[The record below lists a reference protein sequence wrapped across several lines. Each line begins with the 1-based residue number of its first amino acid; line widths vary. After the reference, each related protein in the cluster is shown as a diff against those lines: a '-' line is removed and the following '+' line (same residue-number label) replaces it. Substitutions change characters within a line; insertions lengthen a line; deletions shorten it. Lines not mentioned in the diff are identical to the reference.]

1 MGHMG
6 LVHTEIELSNPG
18 DASLKPVTVRALVD
32 TGATM
37 LCIPEHLAI
46 QLQLKETER
55 RDVVTADGREHSVP
69 YAGPVRV
76 RFDNRS
82 SFSGAL
88 IIGDTVL
95 MGAIQMEDMD
105 LVVHPRTRTVTVNPD
120 SPNTPLVIVKRA

>member
-1 MGHMG
+1 MG

-46 QLQLKETER
+46 QLQLKEIER

-69 YAGPVRV
+69 YVGPIQV

-82 SFSGAL
+82 SFAGAL

-105 LVVHPRTRTVTVNPD
+105 LVVHPRTQTVTVNPA
-120 SPNTPLVIVKRA
+120 SPNTPLVIVKSA

>member
-1 MGHMG
+1 MG

-18 DASLKPVTVRALVD
+18 DASLKPVTARALVD

-46 QLQLKETER
+46 QLQLKEIER

-69 YAGPVRV
+69 YVGPIQV

-82 SFSGAL
+82 SFAGAL

-105 LVVHPRTRTVTVNPD
+105 LVVHPRTQTVTVNPA

>member
-1 MGHMG
+1 MG
-6 LVHTEIELSNPG
+6 LVHTKIELGNPG
-18 DASLKPVTVRALVD
+18 DASLKPVTARALVD
-32 TGATM
+32 AGATM

-69 YAGPVRV
+69 YVGPIQV

-82 SFSGAL
+82 SFSGAPVM
-88 IIGDTVL
+88 GDSVF

-105 LVVHPRTRTVTVNPD
+105 LVVHPRTQTVTVNPA
-120 SPNTPLVIVKRA
+120 SPNTPSVMAKPLP

>member
-1 MGHMG
+1 MG
-6 LVHTEIELSNPG
+6 LVHTKIELSNPK
-18 DASLKPVTVRALVD
+18 DDSLKPVTVRALVD

-69 YAGPVRV
+69 YVGPIRV

-82 SFSGAL
+82 SFAGAL
-88 IIGDTVL
+88 VMGDSVL

-105 LVVHPRTRTVTVNPD
+105 LVVHPRTQTVTVNPA
-120 SPNTPLVIVKRA
+120 SPNTPSVMAKPLP

>member
-1 MGHMG
+1 MG

-18 DASLKPVTVRALVD
+18 DDSLKPVTVRALVD

-46 QLQLKETER
+46 QLQLKEIER

-69 YAGPVRV
+69 YVGPVRV

-82 SFSGAL
+82 SFAGAL
-88 IIGDTVL
+88 IIGDSVL
-95 MGAIQMEDMD
+95 MGAIQTEDMD
-105 LVVHPRTRTVTVNPD
+105 LVVHPRTQTVTVNPQ
-120 SPNTPLVIVKRA
+120 SPNTPLVIVKSA

>member
-1 MGHMG
+1 MG
-6 LVHTEIELSNPG
+6 LVHTKIELSNPG

-69 YAGPVRV
+69 YVGPIRV

-82 SFSGAL
+82 SFAGAL
-88 IIGDTVL
+88 VMGDSVL

-105 LVVHPRTRTVTVNPD
+105 LVVHPRTQTVTVNPA
-120 SPNTPLVIVKRA
+120 SPNTPSVMAKPLP

>member
-1 MGHMG
+1 MG

-18 DASLKPVTVRALVD
+18 DVALKPVTVRALVD

-46 QLQLKETER
+46 QLQLKEIEK
-55 RDVVTADGREHSVP
+55 RDVVTADGREHSIP
-69 YAGPVRV
+69 YVGPIRV
-76 RFDNRS
+76 RFDNRN

-88 IIGDTVL
+88 VIGDSVL

-105 LVVHPRTRTVTVNPD
+105 LVVHPRTQTVTVNPE

>member
-1 MGHMG
+1 MG

-18 DASLKPVTVRALVD
+18 DAALKPVTVRALVD

-46 QLQLKETER
+46 QLQLKEIEK
-55 RDVVTADGREHSVP
+55 RDVVTADGREHSIP
-69 YAGPVRV
+69 YVGPIRV
-76 RFDNRS
+76 RFDNRN

-88 IIGDTVL
+88 VIGDSVL

-105 LVVHPRTRTVTVNPD
+105 LVVHPRTQTVTVNPE
-120 SPNTPLVIVKRA
+120 SPNMPLVIVKRA